1 MGEDSPAMRET
12 GPKSSRRLPGA
23 GLLRR
28 LVRRL
33 PRRDTRE
40 PGALNHISLG
50 SHCHMAQILK
60 SEGLRRWSGPFDW
73 IFSSPGMVRDCL
85 ADDFFGLL
93 DRSQYESTPLDERTA
108 PHETRCRHRLYRE
121 RHAIPFVFNH
131 HDPASSEA
139 DYRFLEAGV
148 RRLRK
153 ALDTPG
159 TKNRF
164 YLMTTVPTDKEIFP
178 EIRRLLAARCAQ
190 SHLTILEL
198 APGAENPATVELA
211 REAGFD
217 WLRIE
222 TRSPSTGIRFAD
234 PADDAFVTALVRERG
249 RVLGE
254 P

>member
-1 MGEDSPAMRET
+1 MRET
-12 GPKSSRRLPGA
+12 GPKSPLRLPGA
-23 GLLRR
+23 GLLKR

-33 PRRDTRE
+33 PNRLHLRDSRE

-60 SEGLRRWSGPFDW
+60 AEGLRTWSGPFDW
-73 IFSSPGMVRDCL
+73 IFSSPGMIRDCL
-85 ADDFFGLL
+85 ADDFSALL
-93 DRSQYESTPLDERTA
+93 DRTQYESTPLEERMA
-108 PHETRCRHRLYRE
+108 PHETRCRHRLYRD

-148 RRLRK
+148 RRLRT
-153 ALDTPG
+153 ALDMPG
-159 TKNRF
+159 TRNGF
-164 YLMTTVPTDKEIFP
+164 YLMTTVPTDPEVFP
-178 EIRRLLAARCAQ
+178 EIRSLLAARRAQ
-190 SHLTILEL
+190 NHLTVLEL
-198 APGAENPATVELA
+198 VPGAETPATVELA

-217 WLRIE
+217 RLRVE

-234 PADDAFVTALVRERG
+234 PTDDAFVTGLVGERA
-249 RVLGE
+249 RLLAE

>member
-1 MGEDSPAMRET
+1 MRET
-12 GPKSSRRLPGA
+12 GPKSSLRLPGA

-60 SEGLRRWSGPFDW
+60 AEGLRTWSGPFDW
-73 IFSSPGMVRDCL
+73 IFSAPGMVRDCL
-85 ADDFFGLL
+85 ADDFSGLL
-93 DRSQYESTPLDERTA
+93 DRSHYESTPLAERTA

-131 HDPASSEA
+131 HDPATSEA
-139 DYRFLEAGV
+139 DYRFLEAGI
-148 RRLRK
+148 RRMRT

-159 TKNRF
+159 TDNRF
-164 YLMTTVPTDKEIFP
+164 YLMTTVPTDDAVFP
-178 EIRRLLAARCAQ
+178 EIRKLLAARRAQ
-190 SHLTILEL
+190 SHLTVLEL
-198 APGAENPATVELA
+198 VPGAEEPATVELA
-211 REAGFD
+211 REPRFTR
-217 WLRIE
+217 LRVE

-234 PADDAFVTALVRERG
+234 PADDAFVTALVRG
-249 RVLGE
+249 RARLLRE